1 MCNYNTLVF
10 FLYESLILT
19 VSAGVSV
26 ETLFV
31 PSNITTFSSDGAI
44 NRFMVPQSTVSIW
57 SPSMLEVNKFDG
69 LKYLCHTFKYLE
81 KPAIIESPSNKVFL
95 ERYFK
100 RR

>member
-1 MCNYNTLVF
+1 MCDYNTLVF

-19 VSAGVSV
+19 VSAGMSV
-26 ETLFV
+26 ETFV
-31 PSNITTFSSDGAI
+31 PSNITTFSSDGGI
-44 NRFMVPQSTVSIW
+44 NRFMVPQGTVSIW
-57 SPSMLEVNKFDG
+57 SPLMLEVNKFDG

-81 KPAIIESPSNKVFL
+81 KPAIIESPSNKVFV